1 MDALESVLKGY
12 QETLLADFLMHI
24 GDRDASLRHY
34 AKICS
39 IDLKPNIMNAKIMDE
54 LAELIGNEEIIKM
67 VDLLARDFISESL
80 PDAFVKNISETVL
93 AEERLGS
100 IKRDEI
106 EDANEKILKTIQKG
120 KGQSRETKI
129 NLAVELDVSKSA
141 KQVSTIANRIF
152 GMDVDRVSEIASEFA
167 IEGIMEQ
174 DKLKELEGAMVGI
187 FGEEQLSEETK
198 QALEMWDELEAGEI
212 DEDKFFHEVEKST
225 EKKMVVKRDEEIV

>member
-1 MDALESVLKGY
+1 MENFGKWVKDRFKKDPMKVSTDEIKRDQLKIDR
-12 QETLLADFLMHI
+12 LA
-24 GDRDASLRHY
+24 
-34 AKICS
+34 
-39 IDLKPNIMNAKIMDE
+39 
-54 LAELIGNEEIIKM
+54 
-67 VDLLARDFISESL
+67 
-80 PDAFVKNISETVL
+80 
-93 AEERLGS
+93 S

-129 NLAVELDVSKSA
+129 NLAVELDVSKKKKMQLQKAHESLMNQKKALNMLEFMVAQKSA

-167 IEGIMEQ
+167 IEGMMEQ

-212 DEDKFFHEVEKST
+212 DEDKFFHEIEKST
-225 EKKMVVKRDEEIV
+225 EKMVVKREEEI